1 MSFTFF
7 LQLALP
13 LLFIAWIALIPLRS
27 RLGFFCQTVA
37 TATATA
43 TALLALAL
51 TGLWLFPP
59 WWTPYAFAGLL
70 AAVRIA
76 ALRRRRPFTSWFP
89 SGWTAWIS
97 TVVFIAI
104 GGWGFVQSLQA
115 LEGRTQQAGTAVE
128 LAFPLKGGTYLVV
141 NGGSTINVNQ
151 HLMTLDASKA
161 RFQAYRGQSYGV
173 DIVKLDGWGL
183 RAKGLLQPD
192 PDKYNIYGMPVYAPC
207 SAARPPSRYQATR
220 CPCALTEDFWCVMT
234 DL

>member
-1 MSFTFF
+1 M
-7 LQLALP
+7 
-13 LLFIAWIALIPLRS
+13 
-27 RLGFFCQTVA
+27 
-37 TATATA
+37 
-43 TALLALAL
+43 
-51 TGLWLFPP
+51 
-59 WWTPYAFAGLL
+59 
-70 AAVRIA
+70 
-76 ALRRRRPFTSWFP
+76 
-89 SGWTAWIS
+89 
-97 TVVFIAI
+97 VFIAI